1 MAHNLYS
8 GFAAVGFVT
17 SFEDSHYILL
27 FRYIYGAQLIVVL
40 LFKTPS
46 CQPQLSAE
54 WYCNV
59 IIP

>member
-8 GFAAVGFVT
+8 GFAIQNHLHG
-17 SFEDSHYILL
+17 
-27 FRYIYGAQLIVVL
+27 
-40 LFKTPS
+40 
-46 CQPQLSAE
+46 QPQLSAE